1 MKERQRN
8 PMEPKVNQSNKSPNK
23 IMVNLGS
30 GHWKFPGWVNMDLDL
45 DSRPDVCANLAAGLP
60 LRDACVDFMHTEDF
74 IDQLDLEQAGCF
86 LRECHRILK
95 PGGVI
100 RVLTP
105 DVEQLA
111 RLYLHEPETLKAL
124 WRNNVGVPLR
134 YGTAAEILNVG
145 MRFAGHTFL
154 YDAATFARLASD
166 AGFRAERVAF
176 QTSAKAELR
185 GHDLRSPET
194 AISLYHDCYKQC

>member
-1 MKERQRN
+1 MNGIQSKAAGSEL
-8 PMEPKVNQSNKSPNK
+8 NQPNRIK
-23 IMVNLGS
+23 VNLGS
-30 GHWKFPGWVNMDLDL
+30 GHWKLEGWVNMDLDHA
-45 DSRPDVCANLAAGLP
+45 SRPDVCANLAAGLP

-74 IDQLDLEQAGCF
+74 IDQLNLEQAGRF

-111 RLYLHEPETLKAL
+111 RLYLHEPENLKAL
-124 WRNNVGVPLR
+124 WRDHVGVPLR
-134 YGTAAEILNVG
+134 FGTAAEILNIG

-154 YDAATFARLASD
+154 YDAETFARLASD
-166 AGFRAERVAF
+166 SGFAARRVSF
-176 QTSAKAELR
+176 QTSEYTELR

-194 AISLYHDCYKQC
+194 AISLYHDCYKLG

>member
-1 MKERQRN
+1 
-8 PMEPKVNQSNKSPNK
+8 METKVNQPNK

-30 GHWKFPGWVNMDLDL
+30 GHWKIAGWVNMDLDL
-45 DSRPDVCANLAAGLP
+45 GSRPDVCVNLAAGLP
-60 LRDACVDFMHTEDF
+60 LRDASVDFMHTEDF
-74 IDQLDLEQAGCF
+74 IDQLNLQKAGRF

-111 RLYLHEPETLKAL
+111 RLYLHEPEKLKAL
-124 WRNNVGVPLR
+124 WRNHVGVPLR

-154 YDAATFARLASD
+154 YDAETFAQLAADS
-166 AGFRAERVAF
+166 GFSAKRVSF
-176 QTSAKAELR
+176 QTSEHAELR
-185 GHDLRSPET
+185 GHDLRSPEM
-194 AISLYHDCYKQC
+194 AISLYHDCYKIL